1 MLVLEMKTV
10 YILMSNRYEGLLAQD
25 HVQNMVALAEAQ
37 YNINKLKAIYS
48 EPEQNQNQ
56 VMKMGPLNSM
66 AQISYPH
73 IQKAP
78 AFGAGVN
85 HVSSEDE
92 DTKNQ
97 QDNQIKKKIL
107 KKHYEEIL
115 KSNKV
120 WIWINEQLFEKQKL
134 LSALYFKSFIEM

>member
-48 EPEQNQNQ
+48 EPEQNQNK

-66 AQISYPH
+66 A
-73 IQKAP
+73 
-78 AFGAGVN
+78 
-85 HVSSEDE
+85 
-92 DTKNQ
+92 
-97 QDNQIKKKIL
+97 
-107 KKHYEEIL
+107 
-115 KSNKV
+115 
-120 WIWINEQLFEKQKL
+120 
-134 LSALYFKSFIEM
+134 